1 MSKYTKSKEVI
12 DDTVSDTVDNIEN
25 DVVNDAVRLEEP
37 APVSLDTKPPVIEA
51 KPVEAPI
58 KPVVKAAPE
67 VKSTPVKSLPKLTER
82 QMKNMTHQQIAIYNK
97 GK

>member
-1 MSKYTKSKEVI
+1 MSKYTKSKEVV
-12 DDTVSDTVDNIEN
+12 DDA
-25 DVVNDAVRLEEP
+25 VNDTANDTVRLEEP
-37 APVSLDTKPPVIEA
+37 ALVLLDTKPVIEV
-51 KPVEAPI
+51 KPVEIAT

-67 VKSTPVKSLPKLTER
+67 VKPSVVKSLPKLTER

>member
-12 DDTVSDTVDNIEN
+12 DDTVNDTVDNIVN
-25 DVVNDAVRLEEP
+25 DVVNDTVRLEEP
-37 APVSLDTKPPVIEA
+37 APVLLDTKPVIEV
-51 KPVEAPI
+51 KPVEVAT

-67 VKSTPVKSLPKLTER
+67 VKPSAVKSLLKLTER

>member
-1 MSKYTKSKEVI
+1 MSKYTKSKEVV
-12 DDTVSDTVDNIEN
+12 DDTVNDT
-25 DVVNDAVRLEEP
+25 VRLEEP
-37 APVSLDTKPPVIEA
+37 APVLLDTKPPVVEVKPLEA
-51 KPVEAPI
+51 AT

-67 VKSTPVKSLPKLTER
+67 VKPSVVKSLPKLTER